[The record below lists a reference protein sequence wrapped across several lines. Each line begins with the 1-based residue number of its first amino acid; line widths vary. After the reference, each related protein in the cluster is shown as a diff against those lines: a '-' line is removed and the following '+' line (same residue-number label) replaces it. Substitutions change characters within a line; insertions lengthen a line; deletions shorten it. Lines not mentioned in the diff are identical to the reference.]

1 MTSEELNALIQAKT
15 QEKLAKVP
23 RKEFNLRITREEG
36 LYIQYKLKC
45 KGLSCAEIAR
55 ELDCERSAVQKVV
68 TGKTRSGR
76 IESKVAT
83 VLGYESWN
91 TMIKAMRTS
100 AA

>member
-1 MTSEELNALIQAKT
+1 MTPEEIHNLVEKVKAENAARSEARKT
-15 QEKLAKVP
+15 GC
-23 RKEFNLRITREEG
+23 ITREEG

-55 ELDCERSAVQKVV
+55 ELDCERQAVQRVIS
-68 TGKTRSGR
+68 GKTRSGR

-83 VLGYESWN
+83 VLGYETWN